1 MIYRVDSFRECLQS
15 CTIRVLGSTALEG
28 IGFFMPDE
36 HQLKRWFPRRKVNLP
51 CTVIWQDRQVRGK
64 AIDVSYAGLG
74 VLLSEAVDVNVEAKV
89 QIPEGIWLR
98 VRPVYRQQENGNGE
112 RYRVGCKIELVE
124 RGEQQWMNLCYV
136 PRW

>member
-1 MIYRVDSFRECLQS
+1 MTRVAPSLHNRFL
-15 CTIRVLGSTALEG
+15 
-28 IGFFMPDE
+28 MPDE
-36 HQLKRWFPRRKVNLP
+36 HQLKRWFPRRQANLP
-51 CTVIWQDRQVRGK
+51 CTVIWQDRQGRGK
-64 AIDVSYAGLG
+64 TVDVSYTGLG

-98 VRPVYRQQENGNGE
+98 VQPGYLRQENRNGE
-112 RYRVGCKIELVE
+112 RYQGGCKVELVE

>member
-1 MIYRVDSFRECLQS
+1 
-15 CTIRVLGSTALEG
+15 
-28 IGFFMPDE
+28 MPNE

-51 CTVIWQDRQVRGK
+51 CTVSWQDRQVRAK
-64 AIDVSYAGLG
+64 TVDVSYAGLG
-74 VLLSEAVDVNVEAKV
+74 VLLSEAVDVNVEGKV

-98 VRPVYRQQENGNGE
+98 VRPVYLRQENGSGE
-112 RYRVGCKIELVE
+112 RYQVGCKVELVE

>member
-1 MIYRVDSFRECLQS
+1 MARVAPSLYDK
-15 CTIRVLGSTALEG
+15 I
-28 IGFFMPDE
+28 FMPE
-36 HQLKRWFPRRKVNLP
+36 AQPLKRWFPRRKVNLP

-64 AIDVSYAGLG
+64 TVDVSYAGLG

-98 VRPVYRQQENGNGE
+98 VQPVYLRQQNGSGE
-112 RYRVGCKIELVE
+112 RYQVGCKVELVE

>member
-1 MIYRVDSFRECLQS
+1 MTRVAPSLYDKFVMR
-15 CTIRVLGSTALEG
+15 
-28 IGFFMPDE
+28 DE

-64 AIDVSYAGLG
+64 TVDVSYTGLG

-98 VRPVYRQQENGNGE
+98 VQPVYLRQRIEMGRGTRSVARSNSSSGGSNNG
-112 RYRVGCKIELVE
+112 
-124 RGEQQWMNLCYV
+124 
-136 PRW
+136 

>member
-1 MIYRVDSFRECLQS
+1 MTRVTPSLHNSF
-15 CTIRVLGSTALEG
+15 I
-28 IGFFMPDE
+28 MPNE

-51 CTVIWQDRQVRGK
+51 CTLISQDRQVRAK
-64 AIDVSYAGLG
+64 TVDVSYAGLG
-74 VLLSEAVDVNVEAKV
+74 VMLSEAVDVNAEAKV

-98 VRPVYRQQENGNGE
+98 VRPVYLKQEHGNGE
-112 RYRVGCKIELVE
+112 TYRVGCKIEFVE

>member
-1 MIYRVDSFRECLQS
+1 MTRVAPSLYDKF
-15 CTIRVLGSTALEG
+15 V
-28 IGFFMPDE
+28 MPDE

-64 AIDVSYAGLG
+64 TVDVSYAGVG
-74 VLLSEAVDVNVEAKV
+74 VLLSEPVGVDVEVLV

-98 VRPVYRQQENGNGE
+98 ARPVYLQQEHENGAK
-112 RYRVGCKIELVE
+112 YLVGCKIELIE